1 VIIPDV
7 NLLLYATITGFPQ
20 HERSRIWLED
30 VLNGPELVG
39 LTTPAVFGYVRIATN
54 GRVLESAMTVADAL
68 ARVQGWLAQP
78 GVRFIVPGPRY
89 LEIAFGLLETTGA
102 AANLTTDVQLA
113 AYAIEQD
120 ADLYSNDTDFGR
132 FPDLRW
138 VDPLKRPG
146 ASRTVKTGCRSR
158 ATKSA
163 KSAKND

>member
-20 HERSRIWLED
+20 HERSRIWLEE
-30 VLNGPELVG
+30 VLNGPDLVG
-39 LTTPAVFGYVRIATN
+39 LTSPALFGYIRIATN

-68 ARVQGWLAQP
+68 ARVQGWLGQP
-78 GVRFIVPGPRY
+78 NVRFVVPGPRH

-113 AYAIEQD
+113 ASAIEQD

-146 ASRTVKTGCRSR
+146 APRRARTEIDSRS
-158 ATKSA
+158 TKSA
-163 KSAKND
+163 KRD

>member
-1 VIIPDV
+1 MIIPDI

-20 HERSRIWLED
+20 HERSRAWLED
-30 VLNGPELVG
+30 VLNGTDLVG
-39 LTTPAVFGYVRIATN
+39 LTSPAVFGYIRIGTH
-54 GRVLESAMTVADAL
+54 GRVLDSAMTVADAL
-68 ARVQGWLAQP
+68 DRVRDWLAQP
-78 GVRFIVPGPRY
+78 NVRFVVPGSRY
-89 LEIAFGLLETTGA
+89 LEIAFRLLESTGA

-146 ASRTVKTGCRSR
+146 SSRRAKTGGRQSVHR
-158 ATKSA
+158 VGR
-163 KSAKND
+163 DD